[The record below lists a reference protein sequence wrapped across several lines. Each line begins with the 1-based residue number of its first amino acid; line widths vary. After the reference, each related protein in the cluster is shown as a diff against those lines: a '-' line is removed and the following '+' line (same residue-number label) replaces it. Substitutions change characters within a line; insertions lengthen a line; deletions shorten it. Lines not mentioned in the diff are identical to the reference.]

1 MLAQILFLAAAAHWF
16 LIQAVA
22 HPEFKRLCAGGNG
35 RVKCL
40 YHSLTMAGAALMVAM
55 MGHVT
60 DAATGT
66 VPAHGTSMC
75 VSMPMGHHT
84 MAMHS
89 SGTSAGTSGHQFD
102 LALPMT
108 VLFGAAAAV
117 FVFLLLRSR
126 TAKTIRREKAT
137 GRLSLGA
144 GHAVEALGAA
154 VMAIMFA
161 AMA

>member
-1 MLAQILFLAAAAHWF
+1 
-16 LIQAVA
+16 
-22 HPEFKRLCAGGNG
+22 
-35 RVKCL
+35 
-40 YHSLTMAGAALMVAM
+40 
-55 MGHVT
+55 
-60 DAATGT
+60 
-66 VPAHGTSMC
+66 
-75 VSMPMGHHT
+75 
-84 MAMHS
+84 
-89 SGTSAGTSGHQFD
+89 
-102 LALPMT
+102 MT